1 MRIRFPPKK
10 QTVRAI
16 GTPRERGYANSVSA
30 SRWTRARRGSSAG
43 GRQKPQR
50 NLYNL
55 HSLGETTDSPTEE
68 QFTLGNIAAE
78 LELEPRRANLFG
90 AIDDAADGP
99 ADEADGQDEPPTRPT
114 APPRE
119 KGVRFHCFV
128 SERGYAT
135 SVAPKKVWPRE
146 GGYLNS
152 VLDGTI

>member
-1 MRIRFPPKK
+1 MPAVLAP
-10 QTVRAI
+10 A
-16 GTPRERGYANSVSA
+16 
-30 SRWTRARRGSSAG
+30 
-43 GRQKPQR
+43 
-50 NLYNL
+50 
-55 HSLGETTDSPTEE
+55 DSPSEE
-68 QFTLGNIAAE
+68 QFTLGNVAAE

-152 VLDGTI
+152 VLDGRDLQFLYTLWNSTLLLHWSAFE